1 MRRVH
6 RRLGTMSEGLPSL
19 IVLLLL
25 FFFNLFFISF
35 ESYVFRQTWDDVE
48 RKTKQV
54 DTPFEYKKRV
64 VLDQEKSKLSLGEIY
79 EAEFVKQ
86 TQTDDGEVKVGNII
100 IHY

>member
-1 MRRVH
+1 MS
-6 RRLGTMSEGLPSL
+6 TMTECGNNLHVINVS
-19 IVLLLL
+19 VL
-25 FFFNLFFISF
+25 
-35 ESYVFRQTWDDVE
+35 YVSPQTWDDVE

-86 TQTDDGEVKVGNII
+86 TQTDDGEVKVGSII
-100 IHY
+100 FI